1 MYTTAQVSTGE
12 ILVLCASPDHWV
24 MQQLGGQYNLF
35 QLDDFKAVVN
45 SLTSIQYELLI
56 LDDRLLDTSIH
67 SVISDVRRQFHML
80 PIIVYTD
87 RSDIDYHE
95 LLAAAGANGTISPT
109 MEPQQLHLQI
119 QLMLA
124 QHSRDRALIA
134 YTRKLHSITYLPRL
148 LDNATDPQTVIAQL
162 VRLLGS
168 LLNTCGVAVVLKEGS
183 GLRLYAGATD
193 INSIGTLHQAN
204 YHPQKRD
211 PFLWTLTSGHSQI
224 YQDISVNAHYSP
236 LPGFPKHLSA
246 AIVPLI
252 FQNDTI
258 GALGIFNHADTPVKH
273 EDLVIYDQIAF
284 QLATFLRYASMYENK
299 HMMNQANT
307 SLLEAWDTLAGLRTA
322 NEVINALCDLIKSL
336 LPISS
341 VMVWLTSQGDS
352 DTIIEFWTNPEI
364 DADNS
369 GEAIERH
376 ALTRELEQ
384 MVDPD
389 QTTVAAARNVEKD
402 TQLSQLMTSLN
413 VKQLL
418 VRPMTMGNQI
428 VGGIFIT
435 ISDSE
440 TVNWSERYIFDNL
453 ARIGESVAERTVLN
467 EAVHYSH
474 TLVTAILASISEGI
488 FFIDN
493 NNKLAYLTPQ
503 VQELTRIDSPITIG
517 SDSQFVLQAIA
528 DKTSDPAPAFTKLWS
543 AAMAANDMRGDTYAF
558 TSASLS
564 PYELDIDI
572 EFLPV
577 GRNAKESTG
586 WLGIVRNSAR
596 TKRADLFKGLLSKLR
611 APFTQVRNLVASLA
625 EEHGQLSYGERDQ
638 MLRDIYGVVENAGQ
652 KWEVLSDVFNL
663 QFDTMEMNRDFIKVQ
678 DLMHRIINSHAFSAS
693 QWRINIVNE
702 TPLARVALDEFYA
715 KRAITYLLR
724 RALSLLPDQNPLNIR
739 IEQNTR
745 EVSIAFEDNFTSF
758 TDEQIA
764 RFSDPSLQIAD
775 ISPNDLSLFI
785 AKELI
790 RKNSGRMTIENNA
803 AHKTVIT
810 VIFPAVAV
818 EEADEKAAMPAIA
831 KPRIVDQAAMIGRPA
846 PVRSFRSVML
856 VQGESAMTKRLRQLM
871 EKQELDLLVYESAE
885 EAFIDLNST
894 LLDLI
899 VIDGRLREGS
909 GVEICQKMRRS
920 TEVPIIL
927 VYDNATA
934 TERIEGLNRG
944 ADEIVSEPISDEEL
958 MARVRAI
965 TKRQQIADRISEP
978 LIINDLQIDLSR
990 REVFVAGQ
998 PVELTRIEYDLLNT
1012 MIMNRNQV
1020 LTHKQLLTKV
1030 WGPEYLDETQY
1041 LWVNISRLRKK
1052 LEPTPNSTR
1061 YIRTQPGV
1069 GYYFAADKR

>member
-1 MYTTAQVSTGE
+1 MYNTAQVSTGE
-12 ILVLCASPDHWV
+12 ILVLCASADHWV
-24 MQQLGGQYNLF
+24 MQQLEGQYNLF
-35 QLDDFKAVVN
+35 QLDDFKTVVN
-45 SLTSIQYELLI
+45 SLSSIQYELLI
-56 LDDRLLDTSIH
+56 LDDRLLGSSIH
-67 SVISDVRRQFHML
+67 TVISDVRRQFHML
-80 PIIVYTD
+80 PIMVYTD
-87 RSDIDYHE
+87 RIDIDYHE
-95 LLAAAGANGTISPT
+95 LLAAAGANGTISPGL
-109 MEPQQLHLQI
+109 EPQQLHLQI

-124 QHSRDRALIA
+124 QHSRDRALIS

-168 LLNTCGVAVVLKEGS
+168 MLNTCGVAVVLKEGS

-193 INSIGTLHQAN
+193 INSTGTLHQAN

-224 YQDISVNAHYSP
+224 YQDISLHSHYSP
-236 LPGFPKHLSA
+236 LPGFPRQLSG

-307 SLLEAWDTLAGLRTA
+307 SLLEAWDTLASLRTA
-322 NEVINALCDLIKSL
+322 SEVLNALCDLIKSL

-352 DTIIEFWTNPEI
+352 DTITEFWTNPEVDPDNHGLEI
-364 DADNS
+364 DQ
-369 GEAIERH
+369 R

-402 TQLSQLMTSLN
+402 TQLSELMTSLG

-453 ARIGESVAERTVLN
+453 ARIGESIVERTVLN
-467 EAVHYSH
+467 EAVHYGH
-474 TLVTAILASISEGI
+474 ALLTAILASISEGI

-503 VQELTRIDSPITIG
+503 VQELTRIDRPITIG
-517 SDSQFVLQAIA
+517 SDSQLVLQAIA
-528 DKTSDPAPAFTKLWS
+528 DKTSDPAQAFSRLWT
-543 AAMAANDMRGDTYAF
+543 AAMAANEMRDDTYAF

-564 PYELDIDI
+564 ALELDIDL

-586 WLGIVRNSAR
+586 WLGIVRNSTR

-625 EEHGQLSYGERDQ
+625 EEHGHLSYGERDQ
-638 MLRDIYGVVENAGQ
+638 MLRDIYSVVENAGQ

-693 QWRINIVNE
+693 QWRINIVNA

-715 KRAITYLLR
+715 RRAITYLLR
-724 RALSLLPDQNPLNIR
+724 RALSALPEQNPLNIR
-739 IEQNTR
+739 IEQNAR
-745 EVSIAFEDNFTSF
+745 DVSIIFEDSYASL
-758 TDEQIA
+758 TDEQIGRIA
-764 RFSDPSLQIAD
+764 DPSLQITD
-775 ISPNDLSLFI
+775 ISPNDLSLVI

-790 RKNSGRMTIENNA
+790 RKNSGRMTIENSA
-803 AHKTVIT
+803 AQKTTIT
-810 VIFPAVAV
+810 VAFPAVA
-818 EEADEKAAMPAIA
+818 ADVSEEKAAVPDIP
-831 KPRIVDQAAMIGRPA
+831 KPPITNQAVMIGRPA
-846 PVRSFRSVML
+846 PVRGVRSVML
-856 VQGESAMTKRLRQLM
+856 VEGESALTRRLRHLM
-871 EKQELDLLVYESAE
+871 EKQEIDLLTYESAE

-899 VIDGRLREGS
+899 VIDGRLRDGS

-934 TERIEGLNRG
+934 AERIEGLNRG
-944 ADEIVSEPISDEEL
+944 ADEIVSEPISDEEV

-965 TKRQQIADRISEP
+965 TKRQQIAERTAEP
-978 LIINDLQIDLSR
+978 LIINDLQIDQSR

-998 PVELTRIEYDLLNT
+998 AVELTRIEYDLLNT

>member
-1 MYTTAQVSTGE
+1 MVNTAQVLTGE
-12 ILVLCASPDHWV
+12 ILVLCASTDHWV
-24 MQQLGGQYNLF
+24 MKQLEGQYNLF
-35 QLDDFKAVVN
+35 QLDDFRSVVN

-56 LDDRLLDTSIH
+56 LDDRLLGASIH

-80 PIIVYTD
+80 PIIIYTD
-87 RSDIDYHE
+87 RTDIDYHE
-95 LLAAAGANGTISPT
+95 LLAAAGANGTISPNL
-109 MEPQQLHLQI
+109 EPQQLQLQI

-134 YTRKLHSITYLPRL
+134 YTQKLHSITYLPRL

-168 LLNTCGVAVVLKEGS
+168 MLNTCGVAVVLKEGAS
-183 GLRLYAGATD
+183 LRLYAGATD
-193 INSIGTLHQAN
+193 INSTGTLHQAN

-236 LPGFPKHLSA
+236 LPGFPKQLSA

-258 GALGIFNHADTPVKH
+258 GALGIFNHVDTPVKH

-307 SLLEAWDTLAGLRTA
+307 SLLEAWDTLTNLRTA
-322 NEVINALCDLIKSL
+322 SEIIDALCDLIKSL
-336 LPISS
+336 LPVSS

-352 DTIIEFWTNPEI
+352 DTITELWTNPEI
-364 DADNS
+364 DTDNS
-369 GEAIERH
+369 GQHIDRH

-402 TQLSQLMTSLN
+402 TQLSALMTSLS
-413 VKQLL
+413 VKQVL

-453 ARIGESVAERTVLN
+453 ARIGESIVERTVLN
-467 EAVHYSH
+467 EAVHH
-474 TLVTAILASISEGI
+474 GHALLTAILASISEGI

-503 VQELTRIDSPITIG
+503 VQELTRIDRPITIG
-517 SDSQFVLQAIA
+517 SDSQFVLQSIA
-528 DKTSDPAPAFTKLWS
+528 DKTNDPAQAFARLWS
-543 AAMAANDMRGDTYAF
+543 AAMAANDMRDDTYAF

-564 PYELDIDI
+564 PFELDIDL

-586 WLGIVRNSAR
+586 WLGVVRSSTR
-596 TKRADLFKGLLSKLR
+596 TNRADLFKGLLSRLR
-611 APFTQVRNLVASLA
+611 APFTQMRNLVASLA

-638 MLRDIYGVVENAGQ
+638 MLRDIYGLVENAGQ

-678 DLMHRIINSHAFSAS
+678 DLMHRISNSHAFSAS

-702 TPLARVALDEFYA
+702 TPQARVALDEFYA

-724 RALSLLPDQNPLNIR
+724 RALSSLPEQAPLNIR
-739 IEQNTR
+739 IAQDKH
-745 EVSIAFEDNFTSF
+745 EVSITFEDHYASL

-764 RFSDPSLQIAD
+764 RFSDQSLMISD
-775 ISPNDLSLFI
+775 ISPNDLSLVI

-803 AHKTVIT
+803 AHKTVIA
-810 VIFPAVAV
+810 VAFPAVAA
-818 EEADEKAAMPAIA
+818 EDAGEKVAVPAAPKLPA
-831 KPRIVDQAAMIGRPA
+831 VDQAVMIGRPA
-846 PVRSFRSVML
+846 PVRGFRSVML
-856 VQGESAMTKRLRQLM
+856 VEGESALTKRLHQLM
-871 EKQELDLLVYESAE
+871 EKQELDLLTYESAE

-899 VIDGRLREGS
+899 LIDGRLREGS

-927 VYDNATA
+927 IYDSATA
-934 TERIEGLNRG
+934 AERVEGLNRG

-958 MARVRAI
+958 MARLRAI
-965 TKRQQIADRISEP
+965 TKRQQIADRTAEP
-978 LIINDLQIDLSR
+978 LVINDLHIDQSR

-1052 LEPTPNSTR
+1052 LEPTPNSPR

>member
-1 MYTTAQVSTGE
+1 MVNTSHVSIGE
-12 ILVLCASPDHWV
+12 ILVLCASADHWV
-24 MQQLGGQYNLF
+24 IKQLDGQYNLF
-35 QLDDFKAVVN
+35 QLDDFKSVVN
-45 SLTSIQYELLI
+45 SLNSIQYELLI
-56 LDDRLLDTSIH
+56 LDDRLLGANIQ
-67 SVISDVRRQFHML
+67 SVVSDVRRQFNML

-87 RSDIDYHE
+87 RNEIDYHE
-95 LLAAAGANGTISPT
+95 LLASAGANGTISSALAP
-109 MEPQQLHLQI
+109 EQLHLQI

-124 QHSRDRALIA
+124 QNNRDRTLIA

-148 LDNATDPQTVIAQL
+148 LHNATDPQTVIAQL

-168 LLNTCGVAVVLKEGS
+168 LLDTCGVAVVLKEGS
-183 GLRLYAGATD
+183 NLRLYAGATD
-193 INSIGTLHQAN
+193 INSTGTLHQSS
-204 YHPQKRD
+204 YRPQKRD

-224 YQDISVNAHYSP
+224 YQDISVHAHYSP

-246 AIVPLI
+246 AVVPLM

-258 GALGIFNHADTPVKH
+258 GALGIFNHVDTPVKH

-299 HMMNQANT
+299 HVMNQANT
-307 SLLEAWDTLAGLRTA
+307 SLLEAWDTLASLRTA
-322 NEVINALCDLIKSL
+322 SEVINALSDLIKSL

-341 VMVWLTSQGDS
+341 VLVWLTSQGDS
-352 DTIIEFWTNPEI
+352 DTITEFWTNPEI
-364 DADNS
+364 DPNNMGDD
-369 GEAIERH
+369 IDRR
-376 ALTRELEQ
+376 TFIRELEQ

-389 QTTVAAARNVEKD
+389 QTTVAASRNVEKD
-402 TQLSQLMTSLN
+402 TQLSILMESLN
-413 VKQLL
+413 VQQLL

-435 ISDSE
+435 ISDSD

-453 ARIGESVAERTVLN
+453 ARIGESIVERTLLN

-474 TLVTAILASISEGI
+474 AVLTAILASISEGI

-517 SDSQFVLQAIA
+517 SDSQIVLQALA
-528 DKTSDPAPAFTKLWS
+528 DKTSDPSQAFARLWT
-543 AAMAANDMRGDTYAF
+543 AAMTANDMRGDTFAF

-564 PYELDIDI
+564 PFELDIDL

-577 GRNAKESTG
+577 GRSAKESTG
-586 WLGIVRNSAR
+586 WLGVVRSSSR
-596 TKRADLFKGLLSKLR
+596 TKRTELFKGLLSKLR

-652 KWEVLSDVFNL
+652 KWEVLSDTFNL
-663 QFDTMEMNRDFIKVQ
+663 QFDTMEMNREFIKVQ
-678 DLMHRIINSHAFSAS
+678 DLMHRIINSYAFSAS

-702 TPLARVALDEFYA
+702 MPLARVALDEFYA

-724 RALSLLPDQNPLNIR
+724 RALSLLPDQSPLNIR
-739 IEQNTR
+739 ITQNAR
-745 EVSIAFEDNFTSF
+745 EISIVFEDNRVSL

-764 RFSDPSLQIAD
+764 RFSDPSLQIAE

-803 AHKTVIT
+803 ASKTAIT
-810 VIFPAVAV
+810 VAFPTMTSEETGEQKASPAV
-818 EEADEKAAMPAIA
+818 P
-831 KPRIVDQAAMIGRPA
+831 KPRQVDQAVMIGRPA
-846 PVRSFRSVML
+846 PLRGFRTVMF
-856 VQGESAMTKRLRQLM
+856 VEGASALTKRLRYLM
-871 EKQELDLLVYESAE
+871 EKQEIELLIYETAE

-899 VIDGRLREGS
+899 VIDGRLSENS

-934 TERIEGLNRG
+934 IEKVEGLNRG
-944 ADEIVSEPISDEEL
+944 ADDIVSEPISDEEL
-958 MARVRAI
+958 MARVRII
-965 TKRQQIADRISEP
+965 TKRQQITDRISEP

-990 REVFVAGQ
+990 REVFVADQ

-1012 MIMNRNQV
+1012 LIMNRNQV

-1052 LEPTPNSTR
+1052 LEPLPNSPR